1 VAERSGLYYP
11 NRFARYFFRALELS
25 LGANAATMVTGQSKQ
40 AGDDM
45 PPDSMERQFDFI
57 HISRLNKSLELMYG
71 ERGGHGVALRV
82 GRVWF
87 NDGLRHFG
95 VLAGL
100 GHPSFQSRPLAER
113 MRLGLEAFAYTFNQ
127 HSDQHCTLEE
137 GRDAFY
143 FIVENCPF
151 AWGRRTEAPV
161 CHALTGALQSCLNWA
176 TTNYEYHIYETA
188 CKAVT
193 GEPCEFKI
201 GKEPI
206 GHL

>member
-1 VAERSGLYYP
+1 MAERSGLYYP

-25 LGANAATMVTGQSKQ
+25 LGANAANMVIGQSKQ
-40 AGDDM
+40 EDYE
-45 PPDSMERQFDFI
+45 PPADSMAHEFDFAVM
-57 HISRLNKSLELMYG
+57 SQLNKSLELMYG

-87 NDGLRHFG
+87 NDGLKQFG
-95 VLAGL
+95 VLAAL
-100 GHPSFQSRPLAER
+100 GHPTFQARPLTER
-113 MRLGLEAFAYTFNQ
+113 VRIGLDAFAYTFNQ
-127 HSDQHCTLEE
+127 HTDQRCTLEE

-143 FIVENCPF
+143 FIVEHSPF
-151 AWGRRTEAPV
+151 AWGRRTESPV
-161 CHALTGALQSCLNWA
+161 CHALTGALQGCLNWA
-176 TTNYEYHIYETA
+176 STNYEYHIYETA